1 MQDNFALQSD
11 TVLKFLKPIMPFTFS
26 HPAAAVP
33 LTRMGLVL
41 SALVVG
47 AMSPDFAYFI
57 FLSARY
63 QIGHTLLGII
73 IFDIPV
79 GFVVLWLFHTIL
91 KQPLISLFPVT
102 HQQRLMPLANDFS
115 FLPLQRFVSII
126 LSLSLGAFTHIAWD
140 SLTHLQGWTVQQL
153 PVLSAPV
160 IEIAQVSIRL
170 YKILQHGSTVFGA
183 ALLLY
188 WYLKWLKQAPTQ
200 PINLSVPLLSTRTK
214 LYIIIIIGLGA
225 TIGAIVYSFLV
236 PPYSIHQFLLQTV
249 IVAVA
254 ILFVEVII
262 FGIFWHVNQL
272 KI

>member
-1 MQDNFALQSD
+1 MQSNFALQSD

-26 HPAAAVP
+26 HPAAVVP
-33 LTRMGLVL
+33 LARMGLVL

-47 AMSPDFAYFI
+47 SLSPDFAYFI
-57 FLSARY
+57 CLSARY

-79 GFVVLWLFHTIL
+79 GLVVLWIFHTTL
-91 KQPLISLFPVT
+91 KLPLISLFPVT
-102 HQQRLMPLANDFS
+102 HQQRLIPLANDFN
-115 FLPLQRFVSII
+115 FLPLQRFVNIV
-126 LSLSLGAFTHIAWD
+126 LSLSIGAFTHIAWD

-153 PVLSAPV
+153 PVLSTPV
-160 IEIAQVSIRL
+160 IEIAQISIRL
-170 YKILQHGSTVFGA
+170 YQILQHGSTVFGA

-188 WYLKWLKQAPTQ
+188 WYLKWLKQSPTQ

-225 TIGAIVYSFLV
+225 MIGAIVYSFLL
-236 PPYSIHQFLLQTV
+236 PPHSIYQFLVQTV

-254 ILFVEVII
+254 ISFIEVII

-272 KI
+272 KN